1 MAHFSC
7 PKCGE
12 PYDAFP
18 PDDKHRKVSK
28 FPDRNTIPV
37 TNKCNICVRLIESI
51 GELKNSKSI

>member
-37 TNKCNICVRLIESI
+37 TNKCNICGTINRIYWRTQE
-51 GELKNSKSI
+51 